1 MIGTREH
8 DVPLRSG
15 GGLLKLEMGLRPIRE
30 ISEKSPRAHVGGGMT
45 RWWEFSPTPLVEES
59 LDPFIRVS
67 LPHAIG
73 E

>member
-1 MIGTREH
+1 MEEKLDPFIRVSLPRWALG
-8 DVPLRSG
+8 PLENFR
-15 GGLLKLEMGLRPIRE
+15 
-30 ISEKSPRAHVGGGMT
+30 KSTRAHVGGGMA